1 MKDKLTDQE
10 MIDPYKTETVT
21 GHSMGDF
28 GASGGP
34 STGSSGT
41 GSDGASI
48 AAETKYFFA
57 VCSGCS
63 FRGDETT
70 FMRTAQEQAHQHMVD
85 YPGHSAFVE
94 EKAAP
99 VS

>member
-1 MKDKLTDQE
+1 MKDKLTDKE

-21 GHSMGDF
+21 GQSMGDF
-28 GASGGP
+28 GASGR
-34 STGSSGT
+34 STGLSETS
-41 GSDGASI
+41 SDGTSI

-63 FRGDETT
+63 FRGEETT
-70 FMRTAQEQAHQHMVD
+70 LRRIAQEEARQHMVD
-85 YPGHSAFVE
+85 YPGHSVFVE